1 MRTIS
6 SSVPES
12 IHGVPLAEYLSSR
25 FTYFDVEGWKREI
38 SIGKITLNGRVCVEP
53 DAILRAGDVIS
64 YDGKGIEE
72 PVVDGNF
79 RIIHEDERLVV
90 IDKPGDL
97 PVHPAGRYFNNTLT
111 MMYEARYGV
120 KLFPVHRLDRETS
133 GVLLCAKDGG
143 AAGIFSKALSDGAK
157 EYRAIVRGDFPEGEI
172 RVDMP
177 IGKDGRSEVRKKRK
191 AFEGAPES
199 AVTSFECVDR
209 FGCYS
214 LVACRPETGRLHQI
228 RVHLEYL
235 GFPVLGDKIYGG
247 DERCFIDF
255 IERGMTDDLRER
267 LVLPRCALHAF
278 RVQIYHSYAKKE
290 MIFES
295 PLPTM
300 FTDFINGQTGE
311 A

>member
-6 SSVPES
+6 SSVPENTN
-12 IHGVPLAEYLSSR
+12 GVPIAGYLSSR
-25 FTYFDVEGWKREI
+25 FTYFDVEGWTGEI
-38 SIGKITLNGRVCVEP
+38 LSGKVTLNGGVCEDPLVP
-53 DAILRAGDVIS
+53 VNAGDVIS

-72 PVVDGNF
+72 PEVDGDF
-79 RIIHEDERLVV
+79 RILHDDERLVV

-111 MMYEARYGV
+111 MMYEKRYGV
-120 KLFPVHRLDRETS
+120 KIFPVHRLDRETS

-143 AAGIFSKALSDGAK
+143 AAGLFSKALSDGGK
-157 EYRAIVRGDFPEGEI
+157 EYRAIVRGRFPDGEK

-177 IGKDGRSEVRKKRK
+177 IGKDERSEVRKKRR
-191 AFEGAPES
+191 AFDGAPES
-199 AVTSFECVDR
+199 AVTTFECVER
-209 FGCYS
+209 FGGYS
-214 LVACRPETGRLHQI
+214 LVACRPGTGRLHQI

-247 DERCFIDF
+247 DDRCFIDF
-255 IERGMTDDLRER
+255 IERGMTDDLRGR

-278 RVQIYHSYAKKE
+278 RVQIYHPYAKKE

-300 FTDFINGQTGE
+300 FTEFIAGHTG
-311 A
+311 